1 MTDNSRP
8 AGAARRFWL
17 RQVSWRGMALV
28 AAISLLM
35 GIVQATAAWSE
46 QGPTEAVKGTVS
58 ELLSILKEL
67 KDPTRSEARRWE
79 IEQVIRHHVHY
90 EDMAKRS
97 LGASWG
103 QLSDVAR
110 REYVGLFVQLL
121 RDALANRM
129 VEYSGERISY
139 LSEQRERTFAQVKT
153 RLVGNKV
160 DTFID
165 FRLVS
170 QDGRWLVYD
179 AVMDGGSLV
188 ASYHAQFASI
198 IRDASCAQLMERI
211 KEKTLVV
218 KLFEK
223 SGS

>member
-1 MTDNSRP
+1 MTDNSRT

-17 RQVSWRGMALV
+17 RQVSWRGMALL

-110 REYVGLFVQLL
+110 REYVGLFV
-121 RDALANRM
+121 
-129 VEYSGERISY
+129 
-139 LSEQRERTFAQVKT
+139 LS
-153 RLVGNKV
+153 L
-160 DTFID
+160 I
-165 FRLVS
+165 
-170 QDGRWLVYD
+170 
-179 AVMDGGSLV
+179 
-188 ASYHAQFASI
+188 HI
-198 IRDASCAQLMERI
+198 
-211 KEKTLVV
+211 
-218 KLFEK
+218 
-223 SGS
+223 